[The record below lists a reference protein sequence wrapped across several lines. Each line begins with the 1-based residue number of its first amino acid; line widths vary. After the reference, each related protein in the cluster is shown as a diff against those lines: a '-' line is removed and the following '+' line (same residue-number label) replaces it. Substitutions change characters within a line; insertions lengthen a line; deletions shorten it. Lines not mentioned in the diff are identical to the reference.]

1 MEKIK
6 TVEMVRRIRD
16 THYKELKDK
25 SHEEKI
31 RFYQKKARALHEKIQ
46 HPPKVASSQGSD

>member
-6 TVEMVRRIRD
+6 TVEMVRHIRD
-16 THYKELKDK
+16 AHYQELKGK

-31 RFYQKKARALHEKIQ
+31 LFFREKARALHEKIK
-46 HPPKVASSQGSD
+46 PSPKAANSMVSE

>member
-6 TVEMVRRIRD
+6 TVEMVRHIRD
-16 THYKELKDK
+16 AHYEELKGK

-31 RFYQKKARALHEKIQ
+31 LFFRQKAHALHEKIQ
-46 HPPKVASSQGSD
+46 PPPKTANSQVSE